1 MQTFSKAERLCS
13 KVLIDKLV
21 ETGRSFHSFPFK
33 IIWLETQESNV
44 TVPVQLV
51 ISVPKRIFKKAVHRN
66 LLKRRTR
73 EAYRKN
79 KMIIYEYLNNKKI
92 LLMLVYTAKTM
103 LTYAELEKKIIE
115 ASGHLIKELNHK
127 KN

>member
-21 ETGRSFHSFPFK
+21 VTGKSFHSFPFK
-33 IIWLETQESNV
+33 ISWLETQESTV
-44 TVPVQLV
+44 TVPVQLM
-51 ISVPKRIFKKAVHRN
+51 ISVPKRIFKKAVQRN

-79 KMIIYEYLNNKKI
+79 KTILYDYLHNKKI
-92 LLMLVYTAKTM
+92 LLMFVYTAKTIE
-103 LTYAELEKKIIE
+103 TYAELEKKIKE
-115 ASGHLIKELNHK
+115 ALVHLIKELNNK

>member
-21 ETGRSFHSFPFK
+21 EKGRSFHNFPFK
-33 IIWLETQESNV
+33 IIWTETHESS
-44 TVPVQLV
+44 VPVQFM

-79 KMIIYEYLNNKKI
+79 KAIIYEFLNDKKI
-92 LLMLVYTAKTM
+92 LLMFVYTAKTIEP
-103 LTYAELEKKIIE
+103 YAELEKKMIE
-115 ASGHLIKELNHK
+115 ASKHLIKEINNNK
-127 KN
+127 S